1 MQLRRPAA
9 ARSSDRLGVSPPF
22 PPPAERCAL
31 MCVLS
36 LGFGSRLVLIPNNLA
51 IIEKDRVVLT
61 ITSDRVSEVLSAD
74 R

>member
-1 MQLRRPAA
+1 
-9 ARSSDRLGVSPPF
+9 
-22 PPPAERCAL
+22 